1 MTGDTPSQLTFALK
15 VGLNQI
21 LIGVACAAAI
31 ATVGGLFGAVRA
43 ARVPV
48 AAALRM
54 TH

>member
-1 MTGDTPSQLTFALK
+1 MTGDTPSQLTFGLA
-15 VGLNQI
+15 VGLDLM

-31 ATVGGLFGAVRA
+31 AAVGGLFGAVRA

-54 TH
+54 TY